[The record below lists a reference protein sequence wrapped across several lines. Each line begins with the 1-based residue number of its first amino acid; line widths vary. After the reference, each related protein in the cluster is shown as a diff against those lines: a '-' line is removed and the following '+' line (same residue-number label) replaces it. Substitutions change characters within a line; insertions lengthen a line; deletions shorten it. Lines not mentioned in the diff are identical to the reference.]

1 MEIIVHKH
9 FILFILLSLQLSA
22 TQYDSIVM
30 AIEAK
35 LFPKIALLEQ
45 HIKNDPSNILKISIV
60 AKELDLD
67 DASAFKDK
75 IMSNYPNKLGNKQL
89 HVRLDTF
96 ETIQKQSVDMIIV
109 LSNNNE
115 ELENIASWAN
125 QNHIVSFAYDSGH
138 MKYGFLAS
146 IYIGKST
153 KPYINKDVMLK
164 YNFIFDSYLLQL
176 SKIYH

>member
-1 MEIIVHKH
+1 VHKH
-9 FILFILLSLQLSA
+9 FILFFFLSVQLFA
-22 TQYDSIVM
+22 TQYDSTVM

-45 HIKNDPSNILKISIV
+45 HIKNDPLSMLQISIV

-67 DASAFKDK
+67 EASAFKDK
-75 IMSNYPNKLGNKQL
+75 IMSNYPKKLGNKEM
-89 HVRLDTF
+89 HIRLDTY
-96 ETIQKQSVDMIIV
+96 ETIRQQAVDMIIV

-176 SKIYH
+176 SKIYQ